1 MPDAHDKHEGT
12 VRVTLFQRKLLLFFL
27 ATVAM
32 NALVFAMFILGRMS
46 SWVVSDDML
55 NARKDREGGIIEH
68 AVAEFV
74 LTPSGISPEFI
85 TVLLLSIGFLAL
97 LWHTLFR
104 AEPPKPGGLER
115 E

>member
-1 MPDAHDKHEGT
+1 VESVKGI
-12 VRVTLFQRKLLLFFL
+12 TLFQRKLLIFVL

-32 NALVFAMFILGRMS
+32 NALVFAMFVLGRMS
-46 SWVVSDDML
+46 SWVVRDDML
-55 NARKDREGGIIEH
+55 NARMDREGGILEH
-68 AVAEFV
+68 GVAEMMF
-74 LTPSGISPEFI
+74 TPSGIGPEFV
-85 TVLLLSIGFLAL
+85 TVLLLSVGFLAL